1 MTEKIELKTFSSN
14 TNETNASEIEN
25 LEENSYEY
33 YNGDNDDYIHYED
46 TIEDMPNIL
55 DKKKSLSLG
64 SFDEKDELLAN
75 ENDLLTQQKIVS
87 ASSSKSF
94 VRSISSGLNAANDLT
109 PPNLNVNNI
118 NLNNG
123 KNGSKKG
130 KSQFYLPDSTD
141 SNIGYNSTQLSY
153 SQHSSMS
160 DLFNGLAMLPR
171 NIFKE
176 KPIVGLHN
184 VTCVYSTNYLDPNT
198 LRADCV
204 NVPGRLL
211 LTNFK
216 LAFLPYAVKYDSNK
230 LFTVDHKL
238 ELFRN
243 THSPLDFVLPLS
255 FVYDIKACKSYVKFL
270 LFFFRLSLLKKFNK
284 KYKFCTK
291 LLKRFLCLISKNE
304 IYLKEKI

>member
-1 MTEKIELKTFSSN
+1 MTEKIELKTFASN
-14 TNETNASEIEN
+14 TTETNANEIEN
-25 LEENSYEY
+25 LEEYSDDY

-46 TIEDMPNIL
+46 TIEDVPNIL

-94 VRSISSGLNAANDLT
+94 VRSISSGLNAANDLS
-109 PPNLNVNNI
+109 PPNINVNNI

-123 KNGSKKG
+123 KNSSKKG

-141 SNIGYNSTQLSY
+141 SNDGYTSTQLSY
-153 SQHSSMS
+153 TQHSSTS
-160 DLFNGLAMLPR
+160 DLFNGLTMLPK

-176 KPIVGLHN
+176 KPIAGLHN
-184 VTCVYSTNYLDPNT
+184 VTCVYSTNYLDLNT

-204 NVPGRLL
+204 NVSGRLL

-216 LAFLPYAVKYDSNK
+216 LAFLPYPVKYDSNK
-230 LFTVDHKL
+230 LFTVEHQL

-243 THSPLDFVLPLS
+243 THSPLDFVIPLS
-255 FVYDIKACKSYVKFL
+255 FVYDIKACKLNAKIFIIL
-270 LFFFRLSLLKKFNK
+270 LFFIRLSHWGKNK
-284 KYKFCTK
+284 KSFVLNK
-291 LLKRFLCLISKNE
+291 FLCLISRND
-304 IYLKEKI
+304 